1 MRYLVE
7 ELWHILGYDRPI
19 AALAREFGI
28 KREALSPVMNGKRG
42 VSKSEAKKIL
52 AKYPQLRKAVIASL
66 LDEDLDHRDYAR
78 CLQAA
83 GIL

>member
-7 ELWHILGYDRPI
+7 ELWHILDGRPI
-19 AALAREFGI
+19 AALAREFGM

-42 VSKSEAKKIL
+42 VSKGEAKKIL
-52 AKYPQLRKAVIASL
+52 AKYPGLREQVVANM
-66 LDEDLDHRDYAR
+66 LDEDLEHRDYAR
-78 CLQAA
+78 RLEAA